1 MPELTAAEITTRA
14 SDGSDATC
22 VEAVGLFC
30 ELLGSFAGD
39 LALTLGA
46 WHGVLISGAMLQ
58 HFDRPMLER
67 RVRAGFENKGRFTPA
82 MRGVPLET
90 ISPPA
95 RRAARCRAAPPQF
108 MKQTIQKFVLFGA
121 TGDLSQRMVWPS
133 LYHLC
138 REKLVP
144 PTLTFVG
151 SARNAMP
158 NDGIPQVRRRRVAQ
172 ARARRIPQGRCAR
185 GSADAHHVC
194 ALRGRRRHARR
205 APKRCRTALAGSNRV
220 LYFMATSP
228 KLYGPTSLSLAAAG
242 LACEHCRII
251 LEKPIGTD
259 YASSVA
265 INEAVGSVFHE
276 DRIFRI
282 DHYLG
287 KEAVQNL
294 LALRFANSLFEPL
307 WNASAIDNVQI
318 TVAETVGLE
327 GRTGYY
333 DESGA
338 LRDMVQNHMLQL
350 VALVAMEPPHLF
362 EPNEVRNEK
371 TKVIRSLR
379 PITAAT
385 VAANTVRGQYA
396 AGSSGGIAAP
406 GYNEEK
412 GAKGGSDTETFVAVR
427 AEIDNWRWAGVPFYL
442 RTGKRMQSRRTDIAI
457 QFKSVPHNI
466 FAADEPVLQAN
477 RLVIHLQ
484 PQESVTL
491 EILSKQPGSKACDFA
506 KSRSISRCPRTRA
519 AAARASR
526 TSVCCWTRS
535 RATRR
540 CSCGATRS
548 KRPGTGSTEFRRA
561 GRRRAS
567 S

>member
-1 MPELTAAEITTRA
+1 M
-14 SDGSDATC
+14 
-22 VEAVGLFC
+22 
-30 ELLGSFAGD
+30 
-39 LALTLGA
+39 
-46 WHGVLISGAMLQ
+46 
-58 HFDRPMLER
+58 
-67 RVRAGFENKGRFTPA
+67 
-82 MRGVPLET
+82 
-90 ISPPA
+90 
-95 RRAARCRAAPPQF
+95 
-108 MKQTIQKFVLFGA
+108 MKHTIQKFVLFGA

-158 NDGIPQVRRRRVAQ
+158 NEEFRKFVEESLRKHVLPDFLKQDALADLLTRITYAPFQ
-172 ARARRIPQGRCAR
+172 AGD
-185 GSADAHHVC
+185 GSAAGTEP
-194 ALRGRRRHARR
+194 LQ
-205 APKRCRTALAGSNRV
+205 KALAGSNRI

-228 KLYGPTSLSLAAAG
+228 KFYGPTARSLAAAG

-259 YASSVA
+259 FASSVA

-307 WNASAIDNVQI
+307 WNSSSIDNVQI

-333 DESGA
+333 DEAGA
-338 LRDMVQNHMLQL
+338 LRDMIQNHVLQL
-350 VALVAMEPPHLF
+350 MALVAMEPPHLF

-379 PITAAT
+379 PISSAT
-385 VAANTVRGQYA
+385 VGATTVRGQYA
-396 AGSSGGIAAP
+396 AGSAGGVAVP
-406 GYNEEK
+406 GYNQEQ
-412 GAKGGSDTETFVAVR
+412 GAKGNSETETFVALR

-442 RTGKRMQSRRTDIAI
+442 RTGKRMQARRTDIAI
-457 QFKSVPHNI
+457 QFKTVPHNI
-466 FAADEPVLQAN
+466 FAADEPNLQAN
-477 RLVIHLQ
+477 RLVIKLQ
-484 PQESVTL
+484 PQESVVL
-491 EILSKQPGSKACDFA
+491 QILSKQPGLEGVRLREVPLELSLPKDESGGRQRIAYERLLLDALKGNTTLFVRRDEVEA
-506 KSRSISRCPRTRA
+506 AWNWIDGIQTSWKSTRQTVKPYPAGTWGPTA
-519 AAARASR
+519 AIAL
-526 TSVCCWTRS
+526 
-535 RATRR
+535 
-540 CSCGATRS
+540 
-548 KRPGTGSTEFRRA
+548 TERH
-561 GRRRAS
+561 GHS
-567 S
+567 WYE

>member
-1 MPELTAAEITTRA
+1 MTKP
-14 SDGSDATC
+14 
-22 VEAVGLFC
+22 AV
-30 ELLGSFAGD
+30 
-39 LALTLGA
+39 
-46 WHGVLISGAMLQ
+46 
-58 HFDRPMLER
+58 
-67 RVRAGFENKGRFTPA
+67 
-82 MRGVPLET
+82 
-90 ISPPA
+90 
-95 RRAARCRAAPPQF
+95 
-108 MKQTIQKFVLFGA
+108 QKFVLFGA

-151 SARNAMP
+151 SARHGMP
-158 NDGIPQVRRRRVAQ
+158 NEEFRQFVEGALRKYVQPEYLKDDALKDLLTRVTYVPFQ
-172 ARARRIPQGRCAR
+172 AGD
-185 GSADAHHVC
+185 GSAAGTE
-194 ALRGRRRHARR
+194 ALQ
-205 APKRCRTALAGSNRV
+205 KALAGNNRI

-228 KLYGPTSLSLAAAG
+228 KLYGPTALSLAAAG
-242 LACEHCRII
+242 LACEHCRVI
-251 LEKPIGTD
+251 LEKPIGID
-259 YASSVA
+259 LKSSVE

-287 KEAVQNL
+287 KETVQNL

-307 WNASAIDNVQI
+307 WNASSIDNVQI

-333 DESGA
+333 DEAGA

-379 PITAAT
+379 PISAAT
-385 VAANTVRGQYA
+385 VGASTVRGQYT
-396 AGSSGGIAAP
+396 AGSAGGSAVP
-406 GYNEEK
+406 GYNQEQ
-412 GAKGGSDTETFVAVR
+412 GAKGNSETETFVALR

-457 QFKSVPHNI
+457 QFKTVPHNI
-466 FAADEPVLQAN
+466 FAADEPNLQAN

-484 PQESVTL
+484 PEESVTL
-491 EILSKQPGSKACDFA
+491 EILSKQPGLEGVRLREVPLELSLPKDE
-506 KSRSISRCPRTRA
+506 SGGRTRIAYERLLLDALKGNTTLFVRRDEVEA
-519 AAARASR
+519 AWSWIDGIQSSWRSTRQTVKPYPAGTWGPTAAIAL
-526 TSVCCWTRS
+526 
-535 RATRR
+535 
-540 CSCGATRS
+540 
-548 KRPGTGSTEFRRA
+548 TERH
-561 GRRRAS
+561 GHS
-567 S
+567 WYE

>member
-1 MPELTAAEITTRA
+1 
-14 SDGSDATC
+14 
-22 VEAVGLFC
+22 
-30 ELLGSFAGD
+30 
-39 LALTLGA
+39 
-46 WHGVLISGAMLQ
+46 
-58 HFDRPMLER
+58 
-67 RVRAGFENKGRFTPA
+67 
-82 MRGVPLET
+82 
-90 ISPPA
+90 
-95 RRAARCRAAPPQF
+95 
-108 MKQTIQKFVLFGA
+108 MKLSIQKFVLFGA

-144 PTLTFVG
+144 DTLTFVG
-151 SARNAMP
+151 SARHATSNTDFR
-158 NDGIPQVRRRRVAQ
+158 NFVEG
-172 ARARRIPQGRCAR
+172 
-185 GSADAHHVC
+185 
-194 ALRGRRRHARR
+194 ALRKYVPAEYL
-205 APKRCRTALAGSNRV
+205 KNEALADLLGRITYVPFEASDGTAKGTEALQAELKDSPRV

-228 KLYGPTSLSLAAAG
+228 KLYGPTCLSLAAAG
-242 LACEHCRII
+242 LACEHCRVV
-251 LEKPIGTD
+251 LEKPIGQD
-259 YASSVA
+259 LPSSIA
-265 INEAVGSVFHE
+265 INEAVGKVFHE

-307 WNASAIDNVQI
+307 WNASAVDNVQI

-333 DESGA
+333 DDSGA

-385 VAANTVRGQYA
+385 IAANTVRGQYT
-396 AGSSGGIAAP
+396 AGSSGGAPAP
-406 GYNEEK
+406 GYNQEK
-412 GAKGGSDTETFVAVR
+412 GAKGGSDTETFVALR

-457 QFKSVPHNI
+457 QFKTVPHNI
-466 FAADEPVLQAN
+466 FAADEPNLQAN

-484 PQESVTL
+484 PEESVTL
-491 EILSKQPGSKACDFA
+491 EILSKQPGLEGVRLREVPLELSLPKDE
-506 KSRSISRCPRTRA
+506 SGGRTRIAYERLLLDALKGNTTLFVRRDEVEA
-519 AAARASR
+519 AWNWIDGIQTSWRSTRQLVKPYPAGTWGPTAAIAL
-526 TSVCCWTRS
+526 
-535 RATRR
+535 
-540 CSCGATRS
+540 
-548 KRPGTGSTEFRRA
+548 TERH
-561 GRRRAS
+561 GHS
-567 S
+567 WYE